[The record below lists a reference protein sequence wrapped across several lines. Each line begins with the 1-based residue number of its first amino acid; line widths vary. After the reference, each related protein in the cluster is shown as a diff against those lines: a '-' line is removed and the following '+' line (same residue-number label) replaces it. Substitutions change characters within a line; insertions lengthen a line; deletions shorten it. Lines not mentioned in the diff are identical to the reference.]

1 MTKMQLPRIKPILTP
16 ARLSAGRI
24 GIGTLYGVGSEVQDD
39 QEGNIWRLFGLM
51 NGTHSADTIVSQMRQ
66 AVPELD
72 EQSVYEAI
80 DTLISQG
87 FVEDAATL
95 PPSELSDTELERYSR
110 NINYFSRV
118 DTQPRPSPYE
128 HQRRLKNAQ
137 VTVLG
142 LGGSGSAMAMS
153 LAAVGVGLLHLAD
166 FDQVEVSNLNRQLL
180 YTADDV
186 GRPKVAAA
194 IDRLHQLN
202 PYITIT
208 GQGLQVNSSD
218 DLVPLMEGR
227 DLFILC
233 ADTPPVQLQ
242 LWVNDAALRTQTP
255 WLINSYS
262 GPVLGVGIFVPFKTP
277 CYQCL
282 KHEED
287 RQRTEQDENILEQLF
302 DPQMVQAVIAPTASL
317 TGHLGALEAIYF
329 ITGLPAQTVGRV
341 FHQDLTT
348 YEHCFYTEVPF
359 WPECP
364 SCGANTP
371 FQPAAGRPSLL
382 VN

>member
-1 MTKMQLPRIKPILTP
+1 
-16 ARLSAGRI
+16 
-24 GIGTLYGVGSEVQDD
+24 
-39 QEGNIWRLFGLM
+39 
-51 NGTHSADTIVSQMRQ
+51 MRQ
-66 AVPELD
+66 AVPE
-72 EQSVYEAI
+72 YEAI
-80 DTLISQG
+80 DILIGQG
-87 FVEDAATL
+87 FVEDATTL

-118 DTQPRPSPYE
+118 DTQPGSSPYD

-142 LGGSGSAMAMS
+142 LGGSGSATAMS
-153 LAAVGVGLLHLAD
+153 LAAVGVGSLHLAD

-208 GQGLQVNSSD
+208 GQGLQVKSSD

-227 DLFILC
+227 DLFMLC

-242 LWVNDAALRTQTP
+242 LWVSDAALRTQTP

-262 GPVLGVGIFVPFKTP
+262 GPVLGVGIFVPFQTP

-287 RQRTEQDENILEQLF
+287 RQHTERDENILEHLF
-302 DPQMVQAVIAPTASL
+302 HPQMLQAVIAPTASL

-348 YEHCFYTEVPF
+348 YEHCFYTKVPF
-359 WPECP
+359 WLECP
-364 SCGANTP
+364 CCSADSP
-371 FQPAAGRPSLL
+371 FQQAADRTSLQA
-382 VN
+382 N